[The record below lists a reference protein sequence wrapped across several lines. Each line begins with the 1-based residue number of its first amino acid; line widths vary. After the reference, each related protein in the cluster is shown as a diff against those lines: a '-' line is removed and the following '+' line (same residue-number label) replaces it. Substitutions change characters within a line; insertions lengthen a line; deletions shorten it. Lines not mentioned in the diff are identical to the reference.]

1 MTCFPLG
8 VEVVPLVE
16 VGTSP
21 LVVEVGLIDVLELP
35 LVGKV
40 GESGFVK
47 QLERKTANDKKINF
61 WKCDFVFIAN

>member
-21 LVVEVGLIDVLELP
+21 LVVEVGPIDVLELP
-35 LVGKV
+35 LGKV
-40 GESGFVK
+40 EESGFVK
-47 QLERKTANDKKINF
+47 QLERKTANDKTTNL
-61 WKCDFVFIAN
+61 WKCDFVFIVN